1 MIINQGIQ
9 AIVFGV
15 APVVSVDGSG
25 TMSATGEASGNAVTF
40 TSTTASTCTVSGA
53 MVTGVAAD
61 TCIIAANQLGNS
73 NYNPAAQ
80 QVQCISITAALPIL
94 DIDDS
99 GPATKYDAAS
109 DSVLLLRYLLG
120 YRDSALTNGAISPSA
135 QRNAT
140 QRKSPR
146 TSRRTCR
153 ALMWTAMAK
162 PSPPPTAS

>member
-120 YRDSALTNGAISPSA
+120 YRDSALTNGRSAQVPSA
-135 QRNAT
+135 TQRNAN
-140 QRKSPR
+140 
-146 TSRRTCR
+146 RRAR
-153 ALMWTAMAK
+153 RGEPVAL
-162 PSPPPTAS
+162 